1 MIEKFLP
8 KSLIEWGKAKVNNQI
23 ADFHRKHDSHKNKD
37 PFRIP
42 TGYYPFKEESN
53 SYIFR
58 SDEALDEKCE
68 NGLPVPPKKLWLGY
82 GNNSHDYLHSGK
94 EQVDKMIEI
103 LREKDFDISSAC
115 KILELGCGAGRM
127 IRWLYPYSSKCE
139 IIGVDISAEHIFW
152 ANRNL
157 NPPLSFATTTIIPHL
172 PFEDQ
177 SFDLVFA
184 GSVFTHI
191 DDQVE
196 TWLFELSR
204 CMRKEGKF
212 YVTIHDKNTIRH
224 LESNP
229 VFSDCF
235 LAQILKND
243 ENFKRYG
250 SDFEMLVVGRGP
262 DSQVFFEPS
271 YFAKIASSRFRNL
284 GIWEDAYGYQ
294 SAVLLEKK

>member
-127 IRWLYPYSSKCE
+127 IRWLYPY
-139 IIGVDISAEHIFW
+139 
-152 ANRNL
+152 
-157 NPPLSFATTTIIPHL
+157 
-172 PFEDQ
+172 Q
-177 SFDLVFA
+177 SV
-184 GSVFTHI
+184 
-191 DDQVE
+191 
-196 TWLFELSR
+196 R
-204 CMRKEGKF
+204 
-212 YVTIHDKNTIRH
+212 
-224 LESNP
+224 
-229 VFSDCF
+229 
-235 LAQILKND
+235 
-243 ENFKRYG
+243 
-250 SDFEMLVVGRGP
+250 
-262 DSQVFFEPS
+262 
-271 YFAKIASSRFRNL
+271 
-284 GIWEDAYGYQ
+284 
-294 SAVLLEKK
+294 LLELTSALNISFGQTET